1 MAHWTE
7 DLHDLGEKIT
17 DEIAKANKKL
27 EKSGGELSAGDI
39 EYIDKLTHALKSIKT
54 TLAMEEY
61 EDDYSNMYGGNSY
74 ARGGNRGGGRSSNRS
89 GNSYEGGNSYA
100 RGRRGNVRRDSMGR
114 YSRDGYSYD
123 DAMDEMASSI
133 REGMHDMPEELKR
146 DAQRFLKKLEQEM

>member
-7 DLHDLGEKIT
+7 DLYDLCEKIT
-17 DEIAKANKKL
+17 EEIAKANKKL
-27 EKSGGELSAGDI
+27 DKSGDGLSAGDI

-61 EDDYSNMYGGNSY
+61 DDDYSNAYGGNSY
-74 ARGGNRGGGRSSNRS
+74 ARGGNRGGGRSNRS

-100 RGRRGNVRRDSMGR
+100 RGNGRRSPRRDSMGR

-123 DAMDEMASSI
+123 DAKD
-133 REGMHDMPEELKR
+133 DMIDELKDLMK
-146 DAQRFLKKLEQEM
+146 DAPDERIKQEFKRFIDKVDNM